1 MIIIKEDLS
10 EKVPGIT
17 SLFVDANSFYNKDV
31 FNVLLQTQDSIY
43 IKTKNFIE
51 FPINK
56 LYFLIDYLTNIDNV
70 KFIKYNKDSNK
81 LIKKCNPKF
90 FRVKPFEHQISA
102 IDYGLNT
109 NSWLLLDDCG
119 LGKTISMIY
128 LAEELE
134 RLEKLEHCFIICGV
148 NSLKYNW
155 AAEIEKFSKKSYTI
169 LGQQYTKTGKRK
181 IVSVNERLNQLKNK
195 IDEFFIITNIETLQN
210 KDFNKYYKN
219 SKNKIDLVI
228 LDEAHHCKNPSSLS
242 AKSLLKI
249 KAKRKIALTGTMI
262 MNNPENAFV
271 PLKWTENVKSTY
283 TDFKHLFNVY
293 GGFGGVQVIG
303 YKNLDIL
310 QDLISSCSLR
320 RKKDEVL
327 DLPDKTYIIDYVE
340 MKKDQQDLYSKV
352 EDGIVSELNLLD
364 HQPTILEELSIMVR
378 LRQITAYPGILSSEV
393 NQSAKLDRLYE
404 LVEEITSQGDKILV
418 FNTFKGA
425 AQEEFNRLEVFGPL
439 LCTGDQS
446 DEEISYNKKL
456 FESDDSK
463 KVMIATWQKMGTGHT
478 LTAAN
483 YCIFVDTPWTDADF
497 QQSADR
503 IYRIGQ
509 NKKVTIITLV
519 TKDSYDERVLNI
531 LENKKVLSSFL
542 VDKESSTNLNI
553 FNE

>member
-1 MIIIKEDLS
+1 LILIKEDISKKL
-10 EKVPGIT
+10 PCIT
-17 SLFVDANSFYNKDV
+17 SLFLDLTTFYNKDV
-31 FNVLLQTQDSIY
+31 FNVLIQTQDSIY
-43 IKTKNFIE
+43 IKNENLIE

-56 LYFLIDYLTNIDNV
+56 LYFLIDYLTKIDDV
-70 KFIKYNKDSNK
+70 KFLKYNSKNK
-81 LIKKCNPKF
+81 NRNIECCKKNFKIKPY
-90 FRVKPFEHQISA
+90 EHQIQA
-102 IDYGLNT
+102 INYGLNKD
-109 NSWLLLDDCG
+109 SWLLLDDCG

-128 LAEELE
+128 LAEELQ
-134 RLEKLEHCFIICGV
+134 RLEGLEHCFIICGV

-155 AAEIEKFSKKSYTI
+155 ASEIEKFSRLSYTI
-169 LGQQYTKTGKRK
+169 LGQAITKTGKKK
-181 IVSVNERLNQLKNK
+181 ILSVSDRLNQLKDK
-195 IDEFFIITNIETLQN
+195 IDEFFIITNVETLQH

-219 SKNKIDLVI
+219 SKNKIDLIV
-228 LDEAHHCKNPSSLS
+228 LDEAHHLKNPSSSS
-242 AKSLLKI
+242 AKTLLKL
-249 KAKRKIALTGTMI
+249 KSKRKIALTGTMI
-262 MNNPENAFV
+262 MNNPENSFV
-271 PLKWTENVKSTY
+271 PLKWTDNIHSTY
-283 TDFKHLFNVY
+283 SDFKHMFNVY

-303 YKNLDIL
+303 YKNLDML

-327 DLPDKTYIIDYVE
+327 DLPDKTYVIDYVE
-340 MKKDQQDLYSKV
+340 MKKEQQDLYNKV
-352 EDGIVSELNLLD
+352 EDGIAAELDLLD
-364 HQPTILEELSIMVR
+364 HKPNILEELAINIR

-393 NQSAKLDRLYE
+393 NQSAKLDRLID
-404 LVEEITSQGDKILV
+404 LVNEITSQGDKVLI

-425 AQEEFNRLEVFGPL
+425 AKEEFDRLDMFGPL

-456 FESDDSK
+456 FETDESK

-509 NKKVTIITLV
+509 NKKVTIISLV
-519 TKDSYDERVLNI
+519 TKDSYDERVLDI
-531 LENKKVLSSFL
+531 LQNKRVLSSYL
-542 VDKESSTNLNI
+542 IDKENSDNLNI

>member
-1 MIIIKEDLS
+1 MIVIKEDLS
-10 EKVPGIT
+10 EKIPGIT
-17 SLFVDANSFYNKDV
+17 SLFIDANSFYNKDV
-31 FNVLLQTQDSIY
+31 FNVLIQTQDSVY

-56 LYFLIDYLTNIDNV
+56 LYFLIDYLTNIDDV
-70 KFIKYNKDSNK
+70 KFIKYNKNENK
-81 LIKKCNPKF
+81 FIKKCNPKLF
-90 FRVKPFEHQISA
+90 KVKPFEHQISA
-102 IDYGLNT
+102 IDYGLNK

-134 RLEKLEHCFIICGV
+134 RLEKLEHCFIVCGV

-155 AAEIEKFSKKSYTI
+155 AAEIEKFSKKSYII
-169 LGQQYTKTGKRK
+169 LGQQYTKTGKRR
-181 IVSVNERLNQLKNK
+181 IVSVSERLNQLKNK

-271 PLKWTENVKSTY
+271 PLKWTENIKSTY

-320 RKKDEVL
+320 RRKDEVL
-327 DLPDKTYIIDYVE
+327 DLPNKTYIIDYVE

-352 EDGIVSELNLLD
+352 EDGIVSELNLLN

-378 LRQITAYPGILSSEV
+378 LRQITAYPGILTSEV

-404 LVEEITSQGDKILV
+404 LVEEITAQGDKVLV

-425 AQEEFNRLEVFGPL
+425 AQEEFNRLEMFGPL
-439 LCTGDQS
+439 LCTGDQL

-497 QQSADR
+497 QQAADR

-519 TKDSYDERVLNI
+519 TKDSYDERVLDI
-531 LENKKVLSSFL
+531 LENKKVLSAYL
-542 VDKESSTNLNI
+542 VDKENSTNLNI

>member
-10 EKVPGIT
+10 EKIPGIT

-31 FNVLLQTQDSIY
+31 FNVLIQTQDSIY

-56 LYFLIDYLTNIDNV
+56 LYFLVDYLTNIDDV
-70 KFIKYNKDSNK
+70 KFIKYNKNENK
-81 LIKKCNPKF
+81 FIKKCNPKLF
-90 FRVKPFEHQISA
+90 KVKPFEHQISA

-134 RLEKLEHCFIICGV
+134 RLEKLEHCFIVCGV

-155 AAEIEKFSKKSYTI
+155 AAEIEKFSKKSYII
-169 LGQQYTKTGKRK
+169 LGQQYTKTGKRR
-181 IVSVNERLNQLKNK
+181 IVSVSERLNQLKNK
-195 IDEFFIITNIETLQN
+195 INEFFIITNIETLQN

-271 PLKWTENVKSTY
+271 PLKWTENIKSTY

-320 RKKDEVL
+320 RRKDEVL

-352 EDGIVSELNLLD
+352 EDGIVSELNLLN

-404 LVEEITSQGDKILV
+404 LVEEITSQGDKILI

-425 AQEEFNRLEVFGPL
+425 AQEEFNRLEMFGPL

-497 QQSADR
+497 QQAADR

-519 TKDSYDERVLNI
+519 TKDSYDERVLDI
-531 LENKKVLSSFL
+531 LENKKVLSEYL
-542 VDKESSTNLNI
+542 VDRKNSTNLNI
-553 FNE
+553 FDE

>member
-1 MIIIKEDLS
+1 MVVIKEEKS
-10 EKVPGIT
+10 EKLPGIT
-17 SLFVDANSFYNKDV
+17 SLFLDANTFYNKEI
-31 FNVLLQTQDSIY
+31 FNTLIQVQDSFY
-43 IKTKNFIE
+43 IKQKNLIE
-51 FPINK
+51 FPLNR
-56 LYFLIDYLTNIDNV
+56 LYFLVDYLTNFYDV
-70 KFIKYNKDSNK
+70 KFVKLKENYNKKVNICDASNFK
-81 LIKKCNPKF
+81 I
-90 FRVKPFEHQISA
+90 KPFNHQIDA
-102 IDYGLNT
+102 INYGLNT

-119 LGKTISMIY
+119 LGKTISIIY
-128 LAEELE
+128 LAEELA
-134 RLEKLEHCFIICGV
+134 RLENLEHCFIICGV

-155 AAEIEKFSKKSYTI
+155 ASEIEKFSKKSYRI
-169 LGQQYTKTGKRK
+169 LGQEFTKTGKKK

-210 KDFNKYYKN
+210 KDFNKYYKS
-219 SKNKIDLVI
+219 SKNKIDFVV

-271 PLKWTENVKSTY
+271 PLKWTENIKSTF
-283 TDFKHLFNVY
+283 TDFKHTFNVY

-327 DLPDKTYIIDYVE
+327 DLPEKTYLIDYVE
-340 MKKDQQDLYSKV
+340 MSGDQQELYSKV
-352 EDGIVSELNLLD
+352 EDGIVAELNLLD
-364 HQPTILEELSIMVR
+364 HIPSIIEELTINMR
-378 LRQITAYPGILSSEV
+378 LRQITAYPGILTSEV
-393 NQSAKLDRLYE
+393 NKSAKLDRLYD
-404 LVEEITSQGDKILV
+404 LVEEITSQGDKVLV

-425 AQEEFNRLEVFGPL
+425 AQEEFNRLESFGAL

-456 FESDDSK
+456 FETDETK

-497 QQSADR
+497 QQAADR

-509 NKKVTIITLV
+509 NKKATIITLV
-519 TKDSYDERVLNI
+519 TKYSYDERVLDI
-531 LENKKVLSSFL
+531 LQNKKILSSYL
-542 VDKESSTNLNI
+542 IDKESDECLNI
-553 FNE
+553 FNK

>member
-10 EKVPGIT
+10 EKIPGIT

-31 FNVLLQTQDSIY
+31 FNVLIQTQDSIY

-56 LYFLIDYLTNIDNV
+56 LYFLIDYLTNIDDV
-70 KFIKYNKDSNK
+70 KFIKYNKIENK
-81 LIKKCNPKF
+81 FIKKCNSKLF
-90 FRVKPFEHQISA
+90 KVKPFEHQISA

-128 LAEELE
+128 LAEELA

-155 AAEIEKFSKKSYTI
+155 AAEIEKFSKKSYMI

-181 IVSVNERLNQLKNK
+181 IVSVSERLNQLKNK

-228 LDEAHHCKNPSSLS
+228 LDEAHHCKNPNSLS
-242 AKSLLKI
+242 ARSLLKI

-271 PLKWTENVKSTY
+271 PLKWTENIKSTY

-320 RKKDEVL
+320 RRKDEVL

-340 MKKDQQDLYSKV
+340 MTKDQQDLYSKV
-352 EDGIVSELNLLD
+352 EEGIVSELNLLD
-364 HQPTILEELSIMVR
+364 HKPTILEELSIMLR

-393 NQSAKLDRLYE
+393 NRSAKLDRLYE

-425 AQEEFNRLEVFGPL
+425 AKEEFNILERFGPL

-519 TKDSYDERVLNI
+519 TKDSYDERVLDI
-531 LENKKVLSSFL
+531 LENKKILSSYL
-542 VDKESSTNLNI
+542 VDKESSYNLNI
-553 FNE
+553 FDE

>member
-10 EKVPGIT
+10 EKIPGIT

-31 FNVLLQTQDSIY
+31 FNVLIQTQDSIY
-43 IKTKNFIE
+43 IKNKNFIE

-56 LYFLIDYLTNIDNV
+56 LYFLIDYLTNIDDV
-70 KFIKYNKDSNK
+70 KFIKYNKNENK
-81 LIKKCNPKF
+81 FVKKCDSKLF
-90 FRVKPFEHQISA
+90 KIKPFEHQIEA

-128 LAEELE
+128 LAEELA

-155 AAEIEKFSKKSYTI
+155 AAEIEKFSKKSYII

-181 IVSVNERLNQLKNK
+181 IVSVSERLNQLKNK

-228 LDEAHHCKNPSSLS
+228 LDEAHHCKNPNSLS
-242 AKSLLKI
+242 ARSLLKI

-271 PLKWTENVKSTY
+271 PLKWTENIKSTY

-320 RKKDEVL
+320 RRKDEVL

-340 MKKDQQDLYSKV
+340 MTKDQQDLYSKV
-352 EDGIVSELNLLD
+352 EEGIVSELNLLD
-364 HQPTILEELSIMVR
+364 HKPTILEELSIMLR

-393 NQSAKLDRLYE
+393 NRSAKLDRLYE

-425 AQEEFNRLEVFGPL
+425 AKEEFNILERFGPL

-483 YCIFVDTPWTDADF
+483 YCIFVDTPWTDANF

-519 TKDSYDERVLNI
+519 TKDSYDERVLDI
-531 LENKKVLSSFL
+531 LENKKILSSYL
-542 VDKESSTNLNI
+542 IDKESSYNLNI
-553 FNE
+553 FDE